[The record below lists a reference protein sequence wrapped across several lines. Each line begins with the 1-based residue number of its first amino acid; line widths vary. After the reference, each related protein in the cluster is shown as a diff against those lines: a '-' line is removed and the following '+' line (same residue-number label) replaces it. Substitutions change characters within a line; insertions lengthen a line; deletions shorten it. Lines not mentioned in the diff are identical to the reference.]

1 MLSHYPRYRAVAAQ
15 GLAHKLGGLPWG
27 LPSRAGRC
35 ARNAAGQ

>member
-15 GLAHKLGGLPWG
+15 GLAHKLGGLALG

>member
-1 MLSHYPRYRAVAAQ
+1 MLSHYPGIAPLPRKVS
-15 GLAHKLGGLPWG
+15 HKLGGLPWG